1 MYRGG
6 GTSYYKNT
14 CQTQSKEDAWIGHW
28 LLLTHTADCAHAQVS
43 RQLPNKHHYQQ
54 TTSQPRATL
63 LTVGHSQ
70 TNHDCTISLLEQDYC
85 HCPFALSYSVPCA
98 HLWVGFTLSLASG
111 SLLSRRNI
119 GTLRYLFAPFFS
131 FFFRRCA
138 PLVRLLRGS
147 LSLALP
153 AGLVKVKGSCSP
165 LTGSQVK
172 GNGSPPSVCSLVLR
186 SRAMARPFG
195 GLAL

>member
-43 RQLPNKHHYQQ
+43 RQLPNKHHYQH

-70 TNHDCTISLLEQDYC
+70 THDNCTVTLLEQDYC

-111 SLLSRRNI
+111 SLFSRRNI

-131 FFFRRCA
+131 FFIGA
-138 PLVRLLRGS
+138 LRLLFAHFVAHYHS
-147 LSLALP
+147 PPLQ
-153 AGLVKVKGSCSP
+153 GLLKVKGI
-165 LTGSQVK
+165 V
-172 GNGSPPSVCSLVLR
+172 
-186 SRAMARPFG
+186 RAMARHLRCARFF
-195 GLAL
+195 